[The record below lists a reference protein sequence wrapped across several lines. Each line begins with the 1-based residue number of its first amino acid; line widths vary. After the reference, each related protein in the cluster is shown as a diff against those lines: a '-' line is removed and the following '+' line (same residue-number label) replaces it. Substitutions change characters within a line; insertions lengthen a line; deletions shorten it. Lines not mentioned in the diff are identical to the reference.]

1 VRPVNLIPQEQ
12 RRRTPADGS
21 GKGAYG
27 VLGMLAVL
35 LVMAVAYVLT
45 ANTVTDRKNQADEA
59 RVEAEQLEA
68 KAQSKGDFSA
78 FEQIAQTR
86 VQSVTGVAA
95 TRFDWERF
103 MRELSR
109 VMPAGSWLIS
119 ADASVTGETAG
130 GATTG
135 ATAPAADGTATGP
148 SALLTGCTPK
158 HSDVARMMVR
168 LRQLHRVTDVELRQS
183 SREDGA
189 EAATVD
195 NCGTVTAFDIAVT
208 FSPTAPVSEAPR
220 GAARV
225 PVSLGGGS

>member
-12 RRRTPADGS
+12 RRRTPSEGS

-27 VLGMLAVL
+27 VLGLLAVL

-45 ANTVTDRKNQADEA
+45 SNNVTERKNQAEEA

-68 KAQSKGDFSA
+68 QAQSKGEFSA

-86 VQSVTGVAA
+86 VASVTGVAA

-119 ADASVTGETAG
+119 ADASVTGATPS
-130 GATTG
+130 GASTG
-135 ATAPAADGTATGP
+135 ATATDGETAPSGPA
-148 SALLTGCTPK
+148 ALLTGCTPK

-183 SREDGA
+183 TREDGA
-189 EAATVD
+189 GAAAIDT
-195 NCGTVTAFDIAVT
+195 CGSLTAFDLSVT
-208 FSPTAPVSEAPR
+208 FSPAAPVSEAPR
-220 GAARV
+220 GAAEV